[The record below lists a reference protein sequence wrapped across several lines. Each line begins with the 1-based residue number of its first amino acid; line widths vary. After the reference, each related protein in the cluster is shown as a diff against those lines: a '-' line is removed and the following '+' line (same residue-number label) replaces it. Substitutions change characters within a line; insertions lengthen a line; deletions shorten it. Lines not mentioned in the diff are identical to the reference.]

1 DGGPLRVPLGPEALV
16 IQGCGDLFERGAI
29 LASSEDLP
37 DDARLSTDRNQI
49 ARRDLVAQWR
59 LVPDDSRTRPRLLGH
74 PHLDAL
80 PELFEPIPKRQRHL
94 IVKKSA
100 GRTIV

>member
-1 DGGPLRVPLGPEALV
+1 VLLVVHFAGGPSVAPLGPVALV
-16 IQGCGDLFERGAI
+16 IQCRGALFERGAI

-49 ARRDLVAQWR
+49 ARRDLVAQRR
-59 LVPDDSRTRPRLLGH
+59 LVPDDSRTRLRLLGH

-80 PELFEPIPKRQRHL
+80 PDLFGLELRDAL
-94 IVKKSA
+94 ND
-100 GRTIV
+100 